1 MESILHWNVRGLKQE
16 SNSFHKIKKCVSFL
30 ENVQNTHVF
39 NLQETHLISDSEIP
53 KKFHNFDHLYHVL
66 SSHATEQ
73 DKGAGIILFINKTE
87 DILESECLHPGRL
100 LYTKT
105 KNKTSGDIK
114 NVFSFYG
121 KSHTS
126 KYNIINMLAKISN
139 RISENHLENV
149 LVIGDFNFVTSP
161 LDRNN
166 SQFSGVDNNYR
177 HEWTK
182 LQLECG
188 LMDAFR
194 VSNPKKRAYTYR
206 HTNGKSCSRIDR
218 IYLSSECT
226 GKIISNKFEY
236 SSESDHQI
244 VHMNL
249 AKKRSVLVLVSGYST
264 IHYSKMKSS
273 QPKLR
278 K

>member
-1 MESILHWNVRGLKQE
+1 
-16 SNSFHKIKKCVSFL
+16 
-30 ENVQNTHVF
+30 
-39 NLQETHLISDSEIP
+39 
-53 KKFHNFDHLYHVL
+53 
-66 SSHATEQ
+66 
-73 DKGAGIILFINKTE
+73 
-87 DILESECLHPGRL
+87 
-100 LYTKT
+100 
-105 KNKTSGDIK
+105 
-114 NVFSFYG
+114 
-121 KSHTS
+121 
-126 KYNIINMLAKISN
+126 MLAKISN

-149 LVIGDFNFVTSP
+149 MVIGDFNFVSSP

-188 LMDAFR
+188 LTDAFR

-249 AKKRSVLVLVSGYST
+249 AKKVSIGPSQWIFNNKLLQDEKFTTEIEELIRSFTECKDDFQSKRVLWDFLKQNIASAAKAFS
-264 IHYSKMKSS
+264 ICKSRQEKKS
-273 QPKLR
+273 FSCACYILLQEIPQHTLTLEVIFAFCER
-278 K
+278 SY